1 MKTIN
6 LIPLLDATRKA
17 YAADYSTPYDMPLY
31 TKVRGKWEYFL
42 DGVPVCCAKGVIYK
56 YQGKTYIQA
65 DKFRAE
71 TTPLVRKVLGF
82 E

>member
-17 YAADYSTPYDMPLY
+17 YAADYSTPYDMPLD
-31 TKVRGKWEYFL
+31 TKEKGKWTPFL
-42 DGVPVCCAKGVIYK
+42 NGVPFACEGQVYK
-56 YQGKTYIQA
+56 HNGKTYLIA
-65 DKFRAE
+65 GGYRAE
-71 TTPLVRKVLGF
+71 TTPIVRKVLGL